1 MKNKSNY
8 TTMTKAKLWIA
19 PALVT
24 IPSILAAQNTQTAP
38 AEPDPVWTNP
48 VFLVLL
54 ITAIVLLVVISSLT
68 ATMKNLTA
76 KRKDSS
82 ESSNIQAILILFGL
96 SATLPA
102 SAANSMPP
110 ATIGGLD
117 SWIFLLLALLIL
129 IEFWV
134 ILVIIKS
141 VKNLLIGMGF
151 QKEPDPAAIKPLVNW
166 KWLDRQLTDAVPLER
181 EAEVMTDHDYDGIKE
196 LDNNLPPWW
205 VYGFYFTIIF
215 SVIYLLDYHVFR
227 TSPLPAQ
234 EYQEQLAEAEL
245 SKKER
250 LKEVGA
256 SIDETNVTY
265 LTDAGAIAS
274 GMEIYKGNCANCH
287 GVAGEGGV
295 GPNLT
300 DAYWLHGGGIQ
311 NVFKTIKYGVPAK
324 GMIAWQTQLKPEA
337 MQKVSSFVLSLQGTN
352 PANAKAPQGPE
363 WVETTNSTEAAGDS
377 AAAIPAD
384 TLKSAMAQQ

>member
-38 AEPDPVWTNP
+38 AERDPVWTNP

-96 SATLPA
+96 GATLPA

-110 ATIGGLD
+110 ATLGGLD

-287 GVAGEGGV
+287 GAAGEGGV